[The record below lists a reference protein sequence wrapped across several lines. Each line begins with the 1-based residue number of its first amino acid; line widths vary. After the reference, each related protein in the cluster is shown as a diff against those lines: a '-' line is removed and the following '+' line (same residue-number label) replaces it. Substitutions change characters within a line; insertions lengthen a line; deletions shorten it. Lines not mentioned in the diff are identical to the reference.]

1 MNKVIISGNLG
12 QKPEVRKAN
21 SGNSVCNFGIATNQR
36 VKKGDDWVDNTA
48 WHQIVVFGKQA
59 ENCAKHLDKGSKVLV
74 EGRIQYRS
82 YEDKQGNQRKT
93 TEIVASNVE
102 FLSRPQN
109 GVSQQ
114 EARPAPSANYSNEEI
129 PF

>member
-1 MNKVIISGNLG
+1 MNRVIISGNLG
-12 QKPEVRKAN
+12 GKPVGRKAN
-21 SGNSVCNFGIATNQR
+21 SGTAVCNFGVATNQR
-36 VKKGDDWVDNTA
+36 VKKGDDWVDNTE

-59 ENCAKHLDKGSKVLV
+59 ENCEKFLDKGSKVLI

-82 YEDKQGNQRKT
+82 YEDKQGNQRKA

-109 GVSQQ
+109 GVSNQAQ
-114 EARPAPSANYSNEEI
+114 SQSSNSNYDDAEI